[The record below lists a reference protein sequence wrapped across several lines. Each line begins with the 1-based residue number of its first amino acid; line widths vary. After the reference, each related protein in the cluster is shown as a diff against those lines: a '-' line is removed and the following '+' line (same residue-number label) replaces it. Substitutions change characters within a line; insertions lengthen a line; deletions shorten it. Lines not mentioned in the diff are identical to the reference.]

1 MCQLYFFIFITNPT
15 QSTTKNRHKL
25 LLQRLMSADFY
36 GCLIEIAF
44 LFKFSQRHSFAVF
57 IFDVGVFQLTAEAV
71 AEIGKIFL
79 SQFLLF
85 SLFCFG
91 QAFFSCFFCKKVY
104 SFKSFVHKFS
114 PFNTIFL
121 FWLHNNICYHKCKK
135 HILYTYP
142 CLFAVFAALLPAPI
156 ICLHYILPHILQKC
170 KAVNILYTFV

>member
-1 MCQLYFFIFITNPT
+1 VCPLYFFIFITNLT

-25 LLQRLMSADFY
+25 LLQQLVSADFY

-57 IFDVGVFQLTAEAV
+57 VFDVGVFQLTAEAV
-71 AEIGKIFL
+71 AEISKIFL

-85 SLFCFG
+85 SFFSFG
-91 QAFFSCFFCKKVY
+91 QSFFSCFFCKKVY

-142 CLFAVFAALLPAPI
+142 CLFAVFCCFSASIYNMSAL
-156 ICLHYILPHILQKC
+156 HITT
-170 KAVNILYTFV
+170 YTAKMQSC